1 MNRRT
6 CGGLICVLSIF
17 ARGAAGALERPAF
30 PAPSFFE
37 GREIAKL
44 GRNWRRENAGRCEP
58 IPMLGR
64 PRGDEIELSAER
76 DLRCARTTMQVSCNC
91 RASAIAGYRRRE
103 SPCHEVVIDNN
114 DSIELL
120 VFSSSAVRLK
130 IIQSSSSVA
139 SCGGVSTRPHLHP
152 CNFEL

>member
-1 MNRRT
+1 
-6 CGGLICVLSIF
+6 VLSIF

-64 PRGDEIELSAER
+64 PTGDEIELSAER
-76 DLRCARTTMQVSCNC
+76 DLRWRANDCASQLQLS
-91 RASAIAGYRRRE
+91 RE
-103 SPCHEVVIDNN
+103 RNSGLPEARFPL
-114 DSIELL
+114 S
-120 VFSSSAVRLK
+120 
-130 IIQSSSSVA
+130 
-139 SCGGVSTRPHLHP
+139 
-152 CNFEL
+152 